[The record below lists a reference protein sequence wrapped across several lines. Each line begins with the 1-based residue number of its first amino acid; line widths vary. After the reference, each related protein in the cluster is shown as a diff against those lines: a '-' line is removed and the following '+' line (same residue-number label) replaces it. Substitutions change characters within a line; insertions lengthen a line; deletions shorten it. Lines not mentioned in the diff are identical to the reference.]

1 MLGVVSS
8 MTAIS
13 DHEEVIFALLT
24 VVLTCVLGFIFYPAI
39 SLALTDS
46 IAIEEEDI
54 STAASG
60 KYSSQ

>member
-13 DHEEVIFALLT
+13 EEVIFALLT

-46 IAIEEEDI
+46 IAIEEEDV

-60 KYSSQ
+60 KYTYCTV